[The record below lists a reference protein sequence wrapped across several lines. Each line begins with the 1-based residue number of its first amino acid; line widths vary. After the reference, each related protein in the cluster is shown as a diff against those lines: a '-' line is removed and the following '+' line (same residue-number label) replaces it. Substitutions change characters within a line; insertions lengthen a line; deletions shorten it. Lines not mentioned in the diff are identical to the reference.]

1 MSDSV
6 RPEADGR
13 VAGDDGPHDRIL
25 GTAYDL
31 FAHHGVNAIGI
42 DRIVAE
48 AGVAKMTLYR
58 HFRSKDDLAVAA
70 LERRTELWTRDWLQ
84 HELERRGGTAQSRLL
99 AIFELFD
106 DWFHLEAYSGCMFTN
121 CLLESHDRAGTIGS
135 ASVGGLADIRSLI
148 EALAEEAGVG
158 DPAAFAQRWQM
169 LMLGAI
175 VVASMGE
182 VDAARGAR
190 DTAALLLAS
199 ETGDP
204 EAVS

>member
-1 MSDSV
+1 MAESV
-6 RPEADGR
+6 GPEAGGR
-13 VAGDDGPHDRIL
+13 VAGDDGPRERIL

-31 FAHHGVNAIGI
+31 FAHHGLSAIGI

-58 HFRSKDDLAVAA
+58 HFRSKDDLAAA
-70 LERRTELWTRDWLQ
+70 VLERRTELWTRDWL
-84 HELERRGGTAQSRLL
+84 HRELERRGGTAQSRLL

-121 CLLESHDRAGTIGS
+121 CLIESHDRAGTIGS
-135 ASVGGLADIRSLI
+135 SCVGGLAEIRSLI

-158 DPAAFAQRWQM
+158 DPAAFAQRWQV

-175 VVASMGE
+175 VVASTGE
-182 VDAARGAR
+182 VDAARGTR

-199 ETGDP
+199 ERVDP
-204 EAVS
+204 EAK

>member
-1 MSDSV
+1 MAESV
-6 RPEADGR
+6 GPEAGGR
-13 VAGDDGPHDRIL
+13 VAGDDGPRERIL

-31 FAHHGVNAIGI
+31 FAHHGVSAIGI

-58 HFRSKDDLAVAA
+58 HFRSKDDLAAA
-70 LERRTELWTRDWLQ
+70 VIERRTELWTRDWL
-84 HELERRGGTAQSRLL
+84 HRELERRGGTAQSRLL

-106 DWFHLEAYSGCMFTN
+106 EWFHLEAYSGCMFTN

-135 ASVGGLADIRSLI
+135 SCVGGMADVRSLI

-158 DPAAFAQRWQM
+158 DPAAFAQRWHV
-169 LMLGAI
+169 LIWGTI
-175 VVASMGE
+175 VAASTGE
-182 VDAARGAR
+182 VEAARGTR

-199 ETGDP
+199 
-204 EAVS
+204 AVSDA

>member
-1 MSDSV
+1 MSESV
-6 RPEADGR
+6 GPEAGGR
-13 VAGDDGPHDRIL
+13 VAGDDGPRERIL

-84 HELERRGGTAQSRLL
+84 RELERRGGTAQSRLL

-106 DWFHLEAYSGCMFTN
+106 DWFHLEAYSGCMFAN
-121 CLLESHDRAGTIGS
+121 CLLEGHDRAGAIGS
-135 ASVGGLADIRSLI
+135 ACVGGLAAIRSVL

-158 DPAAFAQRWQM
+158 DPAAFAQRWHV

-175 VVASMGE
+175 VVASTGD
-182 VDAARGAR
+182 VDVARGTR

-199 ETGDP
+199 EKGDP
-204 EAVS
+204 EAK